1 VELKKPTAIICLSP
15 YSGGME
21 LDAIKLAKKL
31 SDSMPLIL
39 IAKQGCFIEKKCS
52 KYFGSDGITLETL
65 AFKSSIS
72 LAIIIQARKIVKKYN
87 IKNVI
92 FFGAS
97 ELKSLY
103 FAFLGLDVN
112 LIVRHGTTKSRPK
125 KDWFHKLIYSKVNC
139 HVSISKHLKEN
150 VKYIIPF
157 GKNTQSKLIYS
168 SFEFNDAVPKPH
180 KKLTLLHV
188 GRIARGKGQIDALQA
203 CEILI
208 KNNIDFVFNIVGGFD
223 ECYKEEFLNFY
234 ENYAYKN
241 KINLA
246 GFNDNIQQYLQTAD
260 IFLFPSHGEGFGNAF
275 IEALANN
282 LVCISYD
289 NTIFPEFQSMGF
301 FFEICEN
308 RNIEALQTKLLE
320 CVQNLQE
327 KMEKSQK
334 NISIVK
340 EIFSEKK
347 EIENYLKILK

>member
-1 VELKKPTAIICLSP
+1 MSP

-21 LDAIKLAKKL
+21 IDAIKLVKKL
-31 SDSMPLIL
+31 SSNMSLTL
-39 IAKQGCFIEKKCS
+39 IAKQNCFIEKKCLR
-52 KYFGSDGITLETL
+52 YFGSSSIALETI

-72 LAIIIQARKIVKKYN
+72 LAIITRVRKIIKEYD
-87 IKNVI
+87 IKNII

-103 FAFLGLDVN
+103 FAFLGLDIN

-125 KDWFHKLIYSKVNC
+125 KDWFHRLIYSKVSY
-139 HVSISKHLKEN
+139 HVCISKHLREN

-168 SFEFNDAVPKPH
+168 SFEFNNVVSKSY

-188 GRIARGKGQIDALQA
+188 GRIARGKGQIDAIRA

-223 ECYKEEFLNFY
+223 EWYKEEFLNFY
-234 ENYAYKN
+234 ENCTYKN
-241 KINLA
+241 KINLV
-246 GFNDNIQQYLQTAD
+246 GFSDNVQQYLQTAD
-260 IFLFPSHGEGFGNAF
+260 VFLFPSHGEGLGNAF

-282 LVCISYD
+282 LICISYD
-289 NTIFPEFQSMGF
+289 NTTFPEFQDMGF
-301 FFEICEN
+301 FFEICEDK
-308 RNIEALQTKLLE
+308 NIEALQIQLLE
-320 CVQNLQE
+320 CVLNLQE
-327 KMEKSQK
+327 KKQKSQK

-347 EIENYLKILK
+347 EIESYLEILK